1 MSKKQADIRNWFN
14 AGETKELE
22 LENKEHCNDNDNLE
36 KPKTREILVFT
47 DGSTLNNG
55 SVNAR
60 GGVGVFFGNNDSRN
74 ISKKIIGKKVTNNI
88 CELMAVIL
96 AIQKVIETEDTTS
109 KIRIVIMTDSEYI
122 VKSVLKYSVN
132 WKKNGYKN
140 KQGKPIK
147 NMELMKKVIELTESY
162 NVKLHHC
169 LAHKSEPKDS
179 KKRKIWYGN
188 KMADSLARQGSK

>member
-1 MSKKQADIRNWFN
+1 
-14 AGETKELE
+14 
-22 LENKEHCNDNDNLE
+22 
-36 KPKTREILVFT
+36 
-47 DGSTLNNG
+47 
-55 SVNAR
+55 
-60 GGVGVFFGNNDSRN
+60 
-74 ISKKIIGKKVTNNI
+74 
-88 CELMAVIL
+88 MAVIL